1 MKKIGFATYQG
12 IPGGTGD
19 DLLAA
24 DELRRLGFD
33 VVPVIWDDPAAATGR
48 LDAVVIRSCWDYH
61 LKPERFTAWL
71 DELDQAGVTVL
82 NSSRITRWN
91 LNKEYLKDLAAGGVP
106 VPRTI
111 WIEPGSRVDLEDL
124 LREHGMDEAV
134 VKPVI
139 SLSAY
144 KTWRTSTAQARA
156 HQADFEEITAE
167 RAVMVQELVREV
179 ETQGEISFVFFGGEH
194 SHTVLKRPKAG
205 DFRVQEDFG
214 GTREILTPSAALVE
228 QAEAILDLAGEPVV
242 FARVDAIDVGGWLVL
257 MELELIDPFLF
268 LGFDEGAPR
277 RFAAAI
283 AEAL

>member
-33 VVPVIWDDPAAATGR
+33 VVPVVWDDPAA
-48 LDAVVIRSCWDYH
+48 DAAGFDAMVIRSCWDYH
-61 LKPERFTAWL
+61 LKPESFTVWL
-71 DELDQAGVTVL
+71 DALDQAGVQVI

-106 VPRTI
+106 VPRTV
-111 WIEPGSRVDLEDL
+111 WVEPGSRVDLEEL
-124 LREHGMDEAV
+124 LRENGIDEAV

-144 KTWRTSTAQARA
+144 KTWRTSTAQARG
-156 HQADFEEITAE
+156 HQADFEEVTAE

-179 ETQGEISFVFFGGEH
+179 ETQGEISFVFLGGEH
-194 SHTVLKRPKAG
+194 SHTVLKRPKPG

-214 GTREILTPSAALVE
+214 GTREILNPAAALVE
-228 QAEAILDLAGEPVV
+228 QAQAVLDLAGEPVV
-242 FARVDAIDVGGWLVL
+242 FARVDAIDIGGWLVL

-268 LGFDEGAPR
+268 LGFDDRAPR
-277 RFAAAI
+277 RFAEAI